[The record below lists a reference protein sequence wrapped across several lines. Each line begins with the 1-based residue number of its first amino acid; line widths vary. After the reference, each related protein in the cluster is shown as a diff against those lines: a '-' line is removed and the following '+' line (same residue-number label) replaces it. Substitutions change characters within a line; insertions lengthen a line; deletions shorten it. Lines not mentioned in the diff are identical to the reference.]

1 MFLTGHRTAYLTH
14 FRRKDRNVS
23 EEITQYGLTRGEELA
38 SEQTNEVSKALATFK
53 KFYDDEK
60 YVIAEAV
67 IFGAA
72 GFIPFA
78 NAEDLVFCALELCG
92 DSFYRGKT
100 VSLIAAAQQY
110 GAPLKAIFDW
120 LSLFA

>member
-1 MFLTGHRTAYLTH
+1 
-14 FRRKDRNVS
+14 VS
-23 EEITQYGLTRGEELA
+23 TEFTQYGLTRGEELA

-53 KFYDDEK
+53 KFYDGEK

-67 IFGAA
+67 VIGAT

-78 NAEDLVFCALELCG
+78 MPEDLIFSALELCG

-100 VSLIAAAQQY
+100 VSLIAACQQY